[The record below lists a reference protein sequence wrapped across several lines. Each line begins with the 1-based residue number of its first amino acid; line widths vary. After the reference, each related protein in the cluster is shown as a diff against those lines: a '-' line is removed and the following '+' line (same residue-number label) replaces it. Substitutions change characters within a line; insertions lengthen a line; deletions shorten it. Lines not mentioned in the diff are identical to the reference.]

1 MSKQF
6 INHKSQTISK
16 YLEEIAKINLLSSD
30 EEIELAIR
38 IKSGDVSALEK
49 LVKANL
55 RFVVS
60 IAKQYQNQGLTLTDL
75 ISEGNLGLFKAAQR
89 FDPSKGF
96 KFISYAVWWIRQ
108 SIMQAISEQSRMV
121 RLPLNRISMIKKI
134 VKTNNLLEQGFERSI
149 NIKELAKELNM
160 DESEI
165 LYALEISGNTV
176 SLDAEVF
183 EGNENKNNLLDFLPN
198 DLQYGP
204 DTVLMNDS
212 LKNELRKA
220 LTALT
225 EKEAVII
232 QYYFGID
239 RENSLTLEE
248 IGEILGLT
256 RERIRQIKEKALRKL
271 RRYSQSKNLQIYL
284 G

>member
-1 MSKQF
+1 MGKQF
-6 INHKSQTISK
+6 VNQKSQSISK
-16 YLEEIAKINLLSSD
+16 YLEEIAKINLLSAD
-30 EEIELAIR
+30 EEIDLALKIQ
-38 IKSGDVSALEK
+38 SGDESALEK

-60 IAKQYQNQGLTLTDL
+60 VAKQYQNQGLTLTDL

-121 RLPLNRISMIKKI
+121 RLPLNRISTIKKI
-134 VKTNNLLEQGFERSI
+134 VKTNNSLEQGYERSI
-149 NIKELAKELNM
+149 NIKELAKELDMNET
-160 DESEI
+160 DV

-176 SLDAEVF
+176 SLDAEIF

-204 DTVLMNDS
+204 DSLLMKDS
-212 LKNELRKA
+212 LKNEMRKA
-220 LTALT
+220 LTSLT

-271 RRYSQSKNLQIYL
+271 RRYSHSKNLQIYL